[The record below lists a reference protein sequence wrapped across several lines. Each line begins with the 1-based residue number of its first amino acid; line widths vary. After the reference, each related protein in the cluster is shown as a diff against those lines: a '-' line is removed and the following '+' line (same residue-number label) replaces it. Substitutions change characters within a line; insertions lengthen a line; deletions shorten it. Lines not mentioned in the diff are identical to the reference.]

1 MFLIMSLIIISIAVL
16 AIAIFLMSFN
26 IIFRKDGKFPETE
39 VGHNKEMRKRGLK
52 CAKGEE
58 KALWRKQKS
67 PSVSYSPVQGCSSHS
82 CCCGDE

>member
-1 MFLIMSLIIISIAVL
+1 MSLIFISIAVL

-26 IIFRKDGKFPETE
+26 IIFRKDGQFPVTE
-39 VGHNKEMRKRGLK
+39 VGHNKEMRKRGLR

-58 KALWRKQKS
+58 KALWSKAKATGI
-67 PSVSYSPVQGCSSHS
+67 SYSPQSGCSSHS